1 MALREKSIKKAY
13 PLDSSAS
20 PVSFDENG
28 APVYDREY
36 NASDIRKTYARYFSD
51 GVFTAVGEKLLV
63 KRAGGTWYVHPGSAM
78 CAGLRIDLDERTPVV
93 DQADITPGKYA
104 YVCVEAR
111 FDSALNDGHVYA
123 RLSSSPTE
131 RPVRTA
137 SNHEVILAR
146 INWDGAITDLRLD
159 NGYCGPVRFLFDVDT
174 DNFVDA
180 LETKLGQFDLSVGLV
195 EALSPDERPYVTV
208 TKPTDPGDPTVV
220 GFGLPQ
226 GPTGPKGATG
236 ATGPKGDT
244 GPRGAAA
251 VTDASLSTT
260 STNAVCNSVV
270 TTEINKIKNSISQG
284 AVSFKNNTTLTIS
297 AYKVG
302 RIVIVS
308 GYGELNV
315 KANSDIALASNL
327 PAAAADARFPVAVQA
342 SSDGGAI
349 VSIYKGNTSLHLETK
364 NFSGSG
370 AWCFFSVVYAAA

>member
-208 TKPTDPGDPTVV
+208 TKPAEPGDPTVV

-244 GPRGAAA
+244 GPRGAAGLNGA
-251 VTDASLSTT
+251 TGPAGKDGATGPAGPQGAQGPKGDKGEKGDPGESG
-260 STNAVCNSVV
+260 VV
-270 TTEINKIKNSISQG
+270 TQIGAGLFGVSVRPNGDLVLTYADGTEKPPLTLDSDKNLIY
-284 AVSFKNNTTLTIS
+284 TIPE
-297 AYKVG
+297 A
-302 RIVIVS
+302 
-308 GYGELNV
+308 
-315 KANSDIALASNL
+315 
-327 PAAAADARFPVAVQA
+327 
-342 SSDGGAI
+342 
-349 VSIYKGNTSLHLETK
+349 
-364 NFSGSG
+364 
-370 AWCFFSVVYAAA
+370 

>member
-159 NGYCGPVRFLFDVDT
+159 KGYCGPVRFLFDVDT

-220 GFGLPQ
+220 GL
-226 GPTGPKGATG
+226 
-236 ATGPKGDT
+236 
-244 GPRGAAA
+244 
-251 VTDASLSTT
+251 VT
-260 STNAVCNSVV
+260 V
-270 TTEINKIKNSISQG
+270 T
-284 AVSFKNNTTLTIS
+284 
-297 AYKVG
+297 
-302 RIVIVS
+302 
-308 GYGELNV
+308 
-315 KANSDIALASNL
+315 
-327 PAAAADARFPVAVQA
+327 
-342 SSDGGAI
+342 
-349 VSIYKGNTSLHLETK
+349 
-364 NFSGSG
+364 
-370 AWCFFSVVYAAA
+370 

>member
-63 KRAGGTWYVHPGSAM
+63 KRAGGTWYVQPGSAM

-159 NGYCGPVRFLFDVDT
+159 KGYCGPVRFLFDVDT

-208 TKPTDPGDPTVV
+208 TKPAEPGDPTVV

-244 GPRGAAA
+244 GPRGAAGLNGA
-251 VTDASLSTT
+251 TGPAGKDGATGPAGPQGAQGPKGDKGEKGDPGESG
-260 STNAVCNSVV
+260 VV
-270 TTEINKIKNSISQG
+270 TQIGAGLFGVSVRPNGDLVLTYADGTEKPPLTLDSNKNLIY
-284 AVSFKNNTTLTIS
+284 TIPE
-297 AYKVG
+297 A
-302 RIVIVS
+302 
-308 GYGELNV
+308 
-315 KANSDIALASNL
+315 
-327 PAAAADARFPVAVQA
+327 
-342 SSDGGAI
+342 
-349 VSIYKGNTSLHLETK
+349 
-364 NFSGSG
+364 
-370 AWCFFSVVYAAA
+370 

>member
-195 EALSPDERPYVTV
+195 EALSPDERPYVMV
-208 TKPTDPGDPTVV
+208 TKPAEPGDPTVV

-236 ATGPKGDT
+236 ATGPKGDA
-244 GPRGAAA
+244 GPRGAAGLNGA
-251 VTDASLSTT
+251 TGPAGKDGATGPAGPQGAQGPKGDKGEKGDPGESG
-260 STNAVCNSVV
+260 VV
-270 TTEINKIKNSISQG
+270 TQIGAGLFGVSVRPNGDLVLTYADGTEKPPLTLDSNKNLIY
-284 AVSFKNNTTLTIS
+284 TIPE
-297 AYKVG
+297 A
-302 RIVIVS
+302 
-308 GYGELNV
+308 
-315 KANSDIALASNL
+315 
-327 PAAAADARFPVAVQA
+327 
-342 SSDGGAI
+342 
-349 VSIYKGNTSLHLETK
+349 
-364 NFSGSG
+364 
-370 AWCFFSVVYAAA
+370 

>member
-13 PLDSSAS
+13 PLDSSPS

-63 KRAGGTWYVHPGSAM
+63 KRSGGTWYVHPGSAM

-111 FDSALNDGHVYA
+111 FDLPLNDGHVYA

-195 EALSPDERPYVTV
+195 EALARRAALRHGHQAHRPGRPDRGGLRPAAG
-208 TKPTDPGDPTVV
+208 PHR
-220 GFGLPQ
+220 PQ
-226 GPTGPKGATG
+226 GRDRRDRPQGRHRPARGG
-236 ATGPKGDT
+236 SGHGRVPLDHLDQ
-244 GPRGAAA
+244 RGAQQRR
-251 VTDASLSTT
+251 DDRDQQDQEFHIPDKRESSRQ
-260 STNAVCNSVV
+260 
-270 TTEINKIKNSISQG
+270 KR
-284 AVSFKNNTTLTIS
+284 
-297 AYKVG
+297 VG
-302 RIVIVS
+302 SR
-308 GYGELNV
+308 
-315 KANSDIALASNL
+315 
-327 PAAAADARFPVAVQA
+327 ARHVLRAGDMHQRQL
-342 SSDGGAI
+342 DKRCG
-349 VSIYKGNTSLHLETK
+349 
-364 NFSGSG
+364 
-370 AWCFFSVVYAAA
+370 

>member
-244 GPRGAAA
+244 GPRGAAGLNGA
-251 VTDASLSTT
+251 T
-260 STNAVCNSVV
+260 SPAGKDGATGPAGPQGAQGPKGEKGEKGDPGESGVV
-270 TTEINKIKNSISQG
+270 TQIGAGLFGVSVRPNGDLVLTYADGTEKPPLTLDSDKNLIY
-284 AVSFKNNTTLTIS
+284 TIPE
-297 AYKVG
+297 A
-302 RIVIVS
+302 
-308 GYGELNV
+308 
-315 KANSDIALASNL
+315 
-327 PAAAADARFPVAVQA
+327 
-342 SSDGGAI
+342 
-349 VSIYKGNTSLHLETK
+349 
-364 NFSGSG
+364 
-370 AWCFFSVVYAAA
+370 

>member
-159 NGYCGPVRFLFDVDT
+159 KGYCGPVRFLFDVDT

-208 TKPTDPGDPTVV
+208 TKPAEPGDPTVV

-244 GPRGAAA
+244 GPRGAAGLNGA
-251 VTDASLSTT
+251 TGPAGKDGATGPAGPQGAQGPKGDKGEKGDPGESG
-260 STNAVCNSVV
+260 VV
-270 TTEINKIKNSISQG
+270 TQIGAGLFGVSVRPNGDLVLTYADGTEKPPLALDSNKNLIY
-284 AVSFKNNTTLTIS
+284 TIPE
-297 AYKVG
+297 A
-302 RIVIVS
+302 
-308 GYGELNV
+308 
-315 KANSDIALASNL
+315 
-327 PAAAADARFPVAVQA
+327 
-342 SSDGGAI
+342 
-349 VSIYKGNTSLHLETK
+349 
-364 NFSGSG
+364 
-370 AWCFFSVVYAAA
+370 

>member
-195 EALSPDERPYVTV
+195 EALPPDERPYVTV

-244 GPRGAAA
+244 GPRGAAGLNGA
-251 VTDASLSTT
+251 TGPAGKDGATGPAGPQGAQGPKGEKGEKGDPGESG
-260 STNAVCNSVV
+260 VV
-270 TTEINKIKNSISQG
+270 TQIGAGLFGVSVRPNGDLVLTYADGTEKPPLTLDSDKNLIY
-284 AVSFKNNTTLTIS
+284 TIPE
-297 AYKVG
+297 A
-302 RIVIVS
+302 
-308 GYGELNV
+308 
-315 KANSDIALASNL
+315 
-327 PAAAADARFPVAVQA
+327 
-342 SSDGGAI
+342 
-349 VSIYKGNTSLHLETK
+349 
-364 NFSGSG
+364 
-370 AWCFFSVVYAAA
+370 

>member
-159 NGYCGPVRFLFDVDT
+159 KGYCGPVRFLFDVDT

-208 TKPTDPGDPTVV
+208 TKPAEPGDPTVV

-226 GPTGPKGATG
+226 GPTGPKGARG

-244 GPRGAAA
+244 GPRGAAGLNGA
-251 VTDASLSTT
+251 TGPAGKDGATGPAGPQGAQGPKGDKGEKGDPGESG
-260 STNAVCNSVV
+260 VV
-270 TTEINKIKNSISQG
+270 TQIGAGLFGVSVRPNGDLVLTYADGTGKPPLTLDSNK
-284 AVSFKNNTTLTIS
+284 
-297 AYKVG
+297 
-302 RIVIVS
+302 
-308 GYGELNV
+308 
-315 KANSDIALASNL
+315 NL
-327 PAAAADARFPVAVQA
+327 
-342 SSDGGAI
+342 
-349 VSIYKGNTSLHLETK
+349 IYPIPE
-364 NFSGSG
+364 
-370 AWCFFSVVYAAA
+370 A

>member
-208 TKPTDPGDPTVV
+208 TKPAEPGDPTVV

-236 ATGPKGDT
+236 ASGPKGDT
-244 GPRGAAA
+244 GPRGAAGLNGA
-251 VTDASLSTT
+251 TGPAGKDGATGPAGPQGAQGPKGDKGEKGDPGESG
-260 STNAVCNSVV
+260 VV
-270 TTEINKIKNSISQG
+270 TQIGAGLFGVSVRPNGDLVLTYADGTEKPPLTLDSDKNLIY
-284 AVSFKNNTTLTIS
+284 TIPE
-297 AYKVG
+297 A
-302 RIVIVS
+302 
-308 GYGELNV
+308 
-315 KANSDIALASNL
+315 
-327 PAAAADARFPVAVQA
+327 
-342 SSDGGAI
+342 
-349 VSIYKGNTSLHLETK
+349 
-364 NFSGSG
+364 
-370 AWCFFSVVYAAA
+370 

>member
-208 TKPTDPGDPTVV
+208 TKPAEPGDPTVV

-244 GPRGAAA
+244 GPRGAAGLNGA
-251 VTDASLSTT
+251 TGPAGKDGATGPAGPQGAQGPKGDKGEKGDPGESG
-260 STNAVCNSVV
+260 VV
-270 TTEINKIKNSISQG
+270 TKIGAGLFGVSVRPNGDLVLTYADGTEKPPLTLDSNKNLIY
-284 AVSFKNNTTLTIS
+284 TIPE
-297 AYKVG
+297 A
-302 RIVIVS
+302 
-308 GYGELNV
+308 
-315 KANSDIALASNL
+315 
-327 PAAAADARFPVAVQA
+327 
-342 SSDGGAI
+342 
-349 VSIYKGNTSLHLETK
+349 
-364 NFSGSG
+364 
-370 AWCFFSVVYAAA
+370 

>member
-244 GPRGAAA
+244 GPRGAAGLNGA
-251 VTDASLSTT
+251 TGPAGKDGATGPAGPQGAQGPKGEKGEKGDPGESG
-260 STNAVCNSVV
+260 VV
-270 TTEINKIKNSISQG
+270 TQIGAGLFGVSVRPNGDLVLTYADGTEKPPLTLDSDKNLIY
-284 AVSFKNNTTLTIS
+284 TIPE
-297 AYKVG
+297 A
-302 RIVIVS
+302 
-308 GYGELNV
+308 
-315 KANSDIALASNL
+315 
-327 PAAAADARFPVAVQA
+327 
-342 SSDGGAI
+342 
-349 VSIYKGNTSLHLETK
+349 
-364 NFSGSG
+364 
-370 AWCFFSVVYAAA
+370 

>member
-159 NGYCGPVRFLFDVDT
+159 KGYCGPVRFLFDVDT

-208 TKPTDPGDPTVV
+208 TKPAEPGDPTVV

-244 GPRGAAA
+244 GPRGAAGLNGA
-251 VTDASLSTT
+251 TGPAGKDGATGPAGPQGAQGPKGDKGEKGDPGESG
-260 STNAVCNSVV
+260 VV
-270 TTEINKIKNSISQG
+270 TQIG
-284 AVSFKNNTTLTIS
+284 AGL
-297 AYKVG
+297 
-302 RIVIVS
+302 
-308 GYGELNV
+308 
-315 KANSDIALASNL
+315 
-327 PAAAADARFPVAVQA
+327 
-342 SSDGGAI
+342 
-349 VSIYKGNTSLHLETK
+349 
-364 NFSGSG
+364 
-370 AWCFFSVVYAAA
+370 FSVSVRPNGDLVLTYADGTEKPPLTLDSNKNLIYTIPEA

>member
-208 TKPTDPGDPTVV
+208 TKPAEPGDPTVV

-244 GPRGAAA
+244 GPRGAAGLNGA
-251 VTDASLSTT
+251 TGPAGKDGATGPAGPQGAQGPKGDKGEKGDPGESG
-260 STNAVCNSVV
+260 VV
-270 TTEINKIKNSISQG
+270 TQIGAGLFGVSVRPNGDLVLTYADGTEKPPLTLDSNKNLIY
-284 AVSFKNNTTLTIS
+284 TIPE
-297 AYKVG
+297 A
-302 RIVIVS
+302 
-308 GYGELNV
+308 
-315 KANSDIALASNL
+315 
-327 PAAAADARFPVAVQA
+327 
-342 SSDGGAI
+342 
-349 VSIYKGNTSLHLETK
+349 
-364 NFSGSG
+364 
-370 AWCFFSVVYAAA
+370 

>member
-208 TKPTDPGDPTVV
+208 TKPAEPGDPTVV

-236 ATGPKGDT
+236 ATGPKGDA
-244 GPRGAAA
+244 GPRGAAGLNGA
-251 VTDASLSTT
+251 TGPAGKDGATGPAGPQGAQGPKGEKGEKGDPGESG
-260 STNAVCNSVV
+260 VV
-270 TTEINKIKNSISQG
+270 TQIGAGLFGVSVRPNGDLVLTYADGTEKPPLTLDSNKNLIY
-284 AVSFKNNTTLTIS
+284 TIPE
-297 AYKVG
+297 A
-302 RIVIVS
+302 
-308 GYGELNV
+308 
-315 KANSDIALASNL
+315 
-327 PAAAADARFPVAVQA
+327 
-342 SSDGGAI
+342 
-349 VSIYKGNTSLHLETK
+349 
-364 NFSGSG
+364 
-370 AWCFFSVVYAAA
+370 

>member
-208 TKPTDPGDPTVV
+208 TKPAEPGDPTVV

-244 GPRGAAA
+244 GPRGAAGLNGA
-251 VTDASLSTT
+251 TGPAGKDGATGPAGPQGAQGPRGDKGEKGDPGESG
-260 STNAVCNSVV
+260 VV
-270 TTEINKIKNSISQG
+270 TQIGAGLFGVSVRPNGDLVLTYADGTEKPPLTLDSNKNLIY
-284 AVSFKNNTTLTIS
+284 TIPE
-297 AYKVG
+297 A
-302 RIVIVS
+302 
-308 GYGELNV
+308 
-315 KANSDIALASNL
+315 
-327 PAAAADARFPVAVQA
+327 
-342 SSDGGAI
+342 
-349 VSIYKGNTSLHLETK
+349 
-364 NFSGSG
+364 
-370 AWCFFSVVYAAA
+370 

>member
-63 KRAGGTWYVHPGSAM
+63 KRAGGTWYVHSGSAM

-159 NGYCGPVRFLFDVDT
+159 KGYCGPVRFLFDVDT

-244 GPRGAAA
+244 GPRGAAGLNGA
-251 VTDASLSTT
+251 TGPAGKDGATGPAGPQGAQGPKGDKGEKGDPGESG
-260 STNAVCNSVV
+260 VV
-270 TTEINKIKNSISQG
+270 TQIGAGLFGVSVRPNGDLVLTYADGTEKPPL
-284 AVSFKNNTTLTIS
+284 TLDSNENLIYTIPE
-297 AYKVG
+297 A
-302 RIVIVS
+302 
-308 GYGELNV
+308 
-315 KANSDIALASNL
+315 
-327 PAAAADARFPVAVQA
+327 
-342 SSDGGAI
+342 
-349 VSIYKGNTSLHLETK
+349 
-364 NFSGSG
+364 
-370 AWCFFSVVYAAA
+370 